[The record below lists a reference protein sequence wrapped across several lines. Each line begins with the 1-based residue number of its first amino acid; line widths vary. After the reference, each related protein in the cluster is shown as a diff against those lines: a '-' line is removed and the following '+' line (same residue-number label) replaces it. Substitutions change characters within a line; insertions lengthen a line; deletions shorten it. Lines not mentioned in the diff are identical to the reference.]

1 MAAYHVSR
9 VVSVRLPAKQICQ
22 WGSARVRFPMKLSA
36 ATGRRADWVSHDIK
50 RKFCCGESCVK

>member
-36 ATGRRADWVSHDIK
+36 ATGRRADGARRIGK
-50 RKFCCGESCVK
+50 RKSRVSIFRC

>member
-36 ATGRRADWVSHDIK
+36 ATGRRADWARRIAKRNSRVSI
-50 RKFCCGESCVK
+50 FQC